1 LDRAGIKLVRHQDET
16 FRSQTI
22 HVAGNGYVNCTFDAC
37 TFVVTNAPFHMLESR
52 ISRDCNWRIEIDLL
66 AGDPL
71 ATHNIHLLLQ
81 IIEGPDRANR
91 RAATRAAAASKATKA
106 SARPEKSKQK

>member
-1 LDRAGIKLVRHQDET
+1 LDRAGIKLVRHQNEK

-22 HVAGNGYVNCTFDAC
+22 HVAGNGYVNCTFESC
-37 TFVVTNAPFHMLESR
+37 TFVVTNAPFHMLESS
-52 ISRDCNWRIEIDLL
+52 ISRNCNWRIEIDLL

-81 IIEGPDRANR
+81 IIEGPDRDNR
-91 RAATRAAAASKATKA
+91 RAAVASKATKA